1 MLTAI
6 QEDYL
11 EMILR
16 ITQIEGEVR
25 ITDLA
30 KRLGCKLPTVTR
42 TVRRMV
48 LLGVVAHESRG
59 TVNLTR
65 SGRAA
70 AEELVHRHE
79 DLVRFLNVVLG
90 LLPDQAEKDACQLE
104 HGLSPLAAARLHRFL
119 LHLDKLETEPR
130 RLTLEFPGRE
140 QDELPDFH
148 SLPATRAAGWRG

>member
-1 MLTAI
+1 MLTAT

-16 ITQIEGEVR
+16 ITQLAGEVR
-25 ITDLA
+25 ITGLA
-30 KRLGCKLPTVTR
+30 KRMGCKLPTVTR
-42 TVRRMV
+42 TVRRLV
-48 LLGVVAHESRG
+48 ELGVVAHESRG
-59 TVNLTR
+59 SVHLTR

-104 HGLSPLAAARLHRFL
+104 HGLSSLAAARLHRFL
-119 LHLDKLETEPR
+119 LHLEQLEAEPR
-130 RLTLEFPGRE
+130 RRLLEFPGRE
-140 QDELPDFH
+140 QSDLPDFH
-148 SLPATRAAGWRG
+148 SLPTIRAAGWRG